1 MIWGSPRRQHIWLA
15 VGARTFALL
24 TLAMPLLLSQNNL
37 VLMALLATGAIWAA
51 VTAGELLE
59 IPSTLLLV
67 LDSALVGSVAG
78 LSSHSTTAI
87 LGAIAVPPF
96 TAGLSRG
103 LRGVALSLSA
113 ELTAYVAVVLST
125 SELDQVQGIAAFDW
139 AVTGLGLG

>member
-37 VLMALLATGAIWAA
+37 LLMALLATGAIWAA

-67 LDSALVGSVAG
+67 LDSALIGSGAG
-78 LSSHSTTAI
+78 LCHTRPPPSSVRWPCRRSPPGSA
-87 LGAIAVPPF
+87 GAPA
-96 TAGLSRG
+96 ASRS
-103 LRGVALSLSA
+103 RCRPSS
-113 ELTAYVAVVLST
+113 
-125 SELDQVQGIAAFDW
+125 
-139 AVTGLGLG
+139 

>member
-15 VGARTFALL
+15 VGGRAFALL

-37 VLMALLATGAIWAA
+37 LLLALLAMGAIWAA

-59 IPSTLLLV
+59 LPGTLLLV

-78 LSSHSTTAI
+78 LTSHSTTAI
-87 LGAIAVPPF
+87 FGALAVPPF

-103 LRGVALSLSA
+103 VRGVALSLSA
-113 ELTAYVAVVLST
+113 ELSTYVLVALSGNDLGQ
-125 SELDQVQGIAAFDW
+125 EQGA
-139 AVTGLGLG
+139 